1 MVLSCMHA
9 MLSSA
14 VTHHISEV
22 HAGLH
27 WSHGLAL
34 YPLRSKGSRQI
45 QGRLSMTDVNQV
57 KLECLLRSL
66 SLALA
71 RRYILEVYINLR
83 FHLSSPTLF
92 HFFSLLFRLG
102 GYQKGAKMAVFTR
115 KFCTFPMRP
124 KKKWRRRSRIS
135 WVQLI
140 LGACSHDG
148 HGVPTDQF

>member
-1 MVLSCMHA
+1 MALDS
-9 MLSSA
+9 
-14 VTHHISEV
+14 
-22 HAGLH
+22 
-27 WSHGLAL
+27 GLAL

-83 FHLSSPTLF
+83 FHLYFTSF
-92 HFFSLLFRLG
+92 QAW

-115 KFCTFPMRP
+115 KFCTFPINP
-124 KKKWRRRSRIS
+124 KKK
-135 WVQLI
+135 
-140 LGACSHDG
+140 
-148 HGVPTDQF
+148 